1 MQSHFHV
8 QPNCSFEVVLCCRR
22 GIANLKKNYQLG
34 LTPALRKGIFA
45 LKRAKIKCFILSFR
59 MGPEVIC
66 HVSILEQL
74 RPSLGLKILK
84 LKVGQFWVGLQTL
97 TFLDISTNL

>member
-1 MQSHFHV
+1 MKFFFVPKNFWDKNFVKPFQAEHFRLEY
-8 QPNCSFEVVLCCRR
+8 C
-22 GIANLKKNYQLG
+22 YQLG
-34 LTPALRKGIFA
+34 LTPALGKGIFA

-84 LKVGQFWVGLQTL
+84 LKVGQFWVGLQT
-97 TFLDISTNL
+97 